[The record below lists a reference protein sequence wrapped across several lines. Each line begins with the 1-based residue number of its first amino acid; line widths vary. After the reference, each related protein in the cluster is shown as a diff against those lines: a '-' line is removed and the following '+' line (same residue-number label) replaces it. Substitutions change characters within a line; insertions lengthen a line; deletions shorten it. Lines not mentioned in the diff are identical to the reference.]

1 MNRIQRIATASA
13 IGAAVLVPATGA
25 AVAVARSDP
34 GRPMLESS
42 SLSKPQ
48 SGPGRMHVA
57 DERTAD
63 QTALNSDAVPWA
75 AIGLAA
81 VAGATVTAGTMAVVR
96 HNRHEPSPGLG

>member
-25 AVAVARSDP
+25 AVAMASSDP
-34 GRPMLESS
+34 GPLLESS